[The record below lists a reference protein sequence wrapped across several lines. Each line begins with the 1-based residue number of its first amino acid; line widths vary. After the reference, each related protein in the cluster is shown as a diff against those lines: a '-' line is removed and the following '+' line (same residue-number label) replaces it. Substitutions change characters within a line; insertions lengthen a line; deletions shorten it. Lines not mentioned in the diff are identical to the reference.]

1 MVNYQELYEKI
12 RDLAFSTRRALGNTA
27 APIPHI
33 DRAKNILYNNMDAIE
48 QGLKFA
54 AEAEKEIKL
63 LEVELADAE
72 REIDELSKS
81 KTTQKTKKAAK
92 ANE

>member
-27 APIPHI
+27 VPTPHI